1 MITGIETG
9 NKNLSLD
16 VAIELRKKFHVSLDW
31 IYGSTDAT
39 GDKAS
44 DILCN
49 LKKVFDID
57 LTEKSIVIDNSL
69 AALLERINNA
79 YESYKNYRLTDD
91 EFNTLI
97 EGAKRI

>member
-1 MITGIETG
+1 M
-9 NKNLSLD
+9 
-16 VAIELRKKFHVSLDW
+16 
-31 IYGSTDAT
+31 
-39 GDKAS
+39 
-44 DILCN
+44 CN

-97 EGAKRI
+97 EGAKRIYNEESNYNNVEPENKTKYYFQTFEEQLMEILSPKIK